1 MCRWYV
7 KHHAKQQLRT
17 IDDSTIYRSC
27 KINQKD
33 TFKKELEVDIN
44 SVAKWLFETNLVFK
58 TGKTNIYYLEKKNV
72 GMAWT
77 QRWTHQHLL
86 HWHQARR
93 ESQWKLLGITT
104 DENLTLS
111 RHISKI
117 LKILFAKT

>member
-1 MCRWYV
+1 MKSSEVTIRPMLFNLCV
-7 KHHAKQQLRT
+7 DDMSNITPNSNCVQQ

-72 GMAWT
+72 GMA
-77 QRWTHQHLL
+77 
-86 HWHQARR
+86 
-93 ESQWKLLGITT
+93 
-104 DENLTLS
+104 
-111 RHISKI
+111 
-117 LKILFAKT
+117 